1 MKVGLKGMLAT
12 SVATAAIFA
21 GAHVAQA
28 DGMPSRPAPAYAA
41 PENWSGIYLG
51 FESGWDW
58 DNTDDRF
65 VKTGTH
71 SHWDRDAI
79 NIGVYLGYQ
88 HQFGNFVLGA
98 EFNFIGN
105 EFDQEDR
112 VFPTHGVGNC
122 PAAVVNSFTPVPLQ
136 GLNCVG
142 RITDIITIGPRL
154 GYAVGKFMPYVTGGW
169 ASGSVNFRTITQGTP
184 GVPPSANP
192 PVSFTATTST
202 ADDRLDGFYIGGGLD
217 WKIAQNAV
225 VGIEYR
231 HTDLG
236 SATIAT
242 INSAGSPTFVPLIIR
257 QNAESDAI
265 LLRGHLLF
273 GREVVEAPLK

>member
-58 DNTDDRF
+58 DNTDAHF
-65 VKTGTH
+65 VASGTH
-71 SHWDRDAI
+71 SNWDRDAI

-88 HQFGNFVLGA
+88 HQFGAFVLGA

-112 VFPTHGVGNC
+112 VFPRHGVGNC
-122 PAAVVNSFTPVPLQ
+122 PVTGTTTVISSS
-136 GLNCVG
+136 NCVG

-154 GYAVGKFMPYVTGGW
+154 GYAAGKFMPYVTGGW
-169 ASGSVNFRTITQGTP
+169 ASGSVNFRTITGTP
-184 GVPPSANP
+184 IAVPTLSGA
-192 PVSFTATTST
+192 AETTST
-202 ADDRLDGFYIGGGLD
+202 ADERLDGFYIGGGLD
-217 WKIAQNAV
+217 WKIAPNAV

-242 INSAGSPTFVPLIIR
+242 INSSGSTSFVPLIIR
-257 QNAESDAI
+257 QSAESDAI
-265 LLRGHLLF
+265 LLRGNLLF

>member
-21 GAHVAQA
+21 GAQIAQA

-58 DNTDDRF
+58 DSTDARF
-65 VKTGTH
+65 VASGTH
-71 SHWDRDAI
+71 SNWDRDAI
-79 NIGVYLGYQ
+79 NVGVYLGYQ
-88 HQFGNFVLGA
+88 HQFGAFVLGA

-122 PAAVVNSFTPVPLQ
+122 PVTGTTTVISSS
-136 GLNCVG
+136 NCVG

-154 GYAVGKFMPYVTGGW
+154 GYAAGKFMPYVTGGW
-169 ASGSVNFRTITQGTP
+169 ASGSVNFRTITGTP
-184 GVPPSANP
+184 IAVPNLAG
-192 PVSFTATTST
+192 AAQTTST
-202 ADDRLDGFYIGGGLD
+202 ADERLDGFYIGGGLD
-217 WKIAQNAV
+217 WKITPNAV

-236 SATIAT
+236 SG
-242 INSAGSPTFVPLIIR
+242 NSVTFNPSNVAIPGGFTPVVVR
-257 QNAESDAI
+257 QTAESDAI

-273 GREVVEAPLK
+273 GREIVEPQPLK